1 MSGEFLVE
9 TRRFAATSL
18 SGTAQNIGAV
28 TTGPVVKIM
37 AYNTSDVAAYISW
50 ADNQM
55 EVPAEGTATFDE
67 STAKFQSEN
76 PMIYGSKGVQFQ
88 ATQVTGAGSSGHI
101 ILNLVEL
108 RPF

>member
-1 MSGEFLVE
+1 MSGKFLIE
-9 TRRFAATSL
+9 TRRFDATGL

-28 TTGPVVKIM
+28 TTGPVVKVM
-37 AYNTSDVAAYISW
+37 AINTSDVSAYITW

-67 STAKFQSEN
+67 STSRYEEFN

-88 ATQVTGAGSSGHI
+88 ATQVTGAGTSGHI

-108 RPF
+108 RT